1 MEQMRALYKVYELW
15 ASGCCKRVVKT
26 NVVLSIM
33 SLSKFLPFLKLKI
46 TTPLGDHEMGSVGVW
61 GKILSV
67 VSKSSP
73 PIPTDY
79 RIWLALQ
86 DGVA

>member
-1 MEQMRALYKVYELW
+1 MKW
-15 ASGCCKRVVKT
+15 A
-26 NVVLSIM
+26 VLVCEA
-33 SLSKFLPFLKLKI
+33 KFSVWCQSPV
-46 TTPLGDHEMGSVGVW
+46 PLFQ
-61 GKILSV
+61 
-67 VSKSSP
+67 SP